1 MRGMRIAVVGAG
13 GVGGYFGG
21 KLAKAG
27 IDTTFIVRGRTLEA
41 LRSRGLRVD
50 SIGGDFHLE
59 QVNATDSP
67 TEKVDAVL
75 LTVKAWQLPEAAA
88 NLRPILHED
97 TIVVPLQNGID
108 APEVLAPLVG
118 QQHVAGGLC
127 AIVSFVVEPGHI
139 RHAGADPF
147 LMFGELDNRTS
158 DRATRLLAAMH
169 QAGLTAEIPQDIHR
183 SMWTKFVFITPM
195 SGVGAATRVPLGVWR
210 SMPEPRALAERMIR
224 EVVAVANA
232 RGVALA
238 DEVVA
243 QTMQRYDM
251 LQAESTASL
260 QRDVMEGKPSE
271 LEAQLGAVVRLGR
284 EAGVPTPVTE
294 VLYHALL
301 PQERAA
307 RAI

>member
-1 MRGMRIAVVGAG
+1 MRIAVVGAG